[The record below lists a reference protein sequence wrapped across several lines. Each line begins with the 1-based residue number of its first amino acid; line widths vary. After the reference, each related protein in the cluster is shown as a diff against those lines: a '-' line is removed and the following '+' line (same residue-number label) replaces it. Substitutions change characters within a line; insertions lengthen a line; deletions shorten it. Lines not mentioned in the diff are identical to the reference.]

1 MSFYTIG
8 KAIEN
13 FNGPP
18 SGGLT
23 TQDMDTWTHGHIE
36 WKPCHRL
43 KAPRMYSTGKSVLPV
58 VRAVALYED
67 RQFLLLSGGKQI
79 IQASIAKQK
88 AKYQP

>member
-1 MSFYTIG
+1 
-8 KAIEN
+8 
-13 FNGPP
+13 
-18 SGGLT
+18 
-23 TQDMDTWTHGHIE
+23 
-36 WKPCHRL
+36 
-43 KAPRMYSTGKSVLPV
+43 MYSTGKSVLPV